1 MAMRRRL
8 FPLLVLLLVVLAA
21 LLAWLWWSDY
31 VLIDR
36 CLDVGGAWDRTTRTC
51 TLTVTTIRP

>member
-1 MAMRRRL
+1 MRRWL

-21 LLAWLWWSDY
+21 LLLWAWSTDA
-31 VLIDR
+31 VLKAK
-36 CLDVGGAWDRTTRTC
+36 CGNVGGVWNAEARTC

>member
-1 MAMRRRL
+1 MRHWL

-21 LLAWLWWSDY
+21 LLVWAWSTDA
-31 VLIDR
+31 VLKAK
-36 CLDVGGAWDRTTRTC
+36 CGNAGGAWNAEARTC

>member
-1 MAMRRRL
+1 MRRRL
-8 FPLLVLLLVVLAA
+8 FPLFVLLLVVLAA

-36 CLDVGGAWDRTTRTC
+36 CLDVGGAWR
-51 TLTVTTIRP
+51 

>member
-1 MAMRRRL
+1 MRRWL

-31 VLIDR
+31 VPIDK
-36 CLDVGGAWDRTTRTC
+36 CLDAGGAWNAEARTC

>member
-1 MAMRRRL
+1 MRRRL

-31 VLIDR
+31 VPIDK
-36 CLDVGGAWDRTTRTC
+36 CLDVGGVWDAEARTC
-51 TLTVTTIRP
+51 VLTVTTIRP

>member
-1 MAMRRRL
+1 MRRWL

-21 LLAWLWWSDY
+21 LLLWAWSTDA
-31 VLIDR
+31 VLKSKCAQVD
-36 CLDVGGAWDRTTRTC
+36 GAWNVEARTC